1 MMVSPPEALFGSF
14 QLLEMEAALWG
25 ARGLSW
31 GWGWL
36 IVRLHKSQGWD
47 PLTWHDTSQKDVQ
60 VLRAQTLTAADVS
73 HGRPGCRLWSP
84 DCGDH
89 QRCCTNPSCLTMAL
103 HALPLLSVSSGFL
116 PAGSPCPHLGPLIL
130 CALTLFTQLH
140 LGPLHF
146 LRALRPS
153 LYLGLLTP
161 FFCSF

>member
-73 HGRPGCRLWSP
+73 HGRPGVQTLEPRLWRPPAVLYQSFVP
-84 DCGDH
+84 HHGFTC
-89 QRCCTNPSCLTMAL
+89 PSLTVCLFRFPACRF
-103 HALPLLSVSSGFL
+103 ALPPSSWSSHTLCPNLIYLTPPWSFAL
-116 PAGSPCPHLGPLIL
+116 PACPAAIPLPW
-130 CALTLFTQLH
+130 APNAF
-140 LGPLHF
+140 F
-146 LRALRPS
+146 L
-153 LYLGLLTP
+153 
-161 FFCSF
+161 